1 MAHPRFSL
9 PLRRIE
15 NGGEGECASRLY
27 WAVAVLGCTPNST
40 DKSKSQP
47 AASAQI
53 GAVTNDPNMVVL
65 RIKIPK
71 SALPRDIVV
80 PQSASGQKDV
90 SKLSPDD
97 VAKLSELLRTSASTG
112 THRPGL
118 PPFLRLGVHRCW
130 RRHWQSVLPHLR
142 S

>member
-1 MAHPRFSL
+1 MRFAAL
-9 PLRRIE
+9 L
-15 NGGEGECASRLY
+15 L
-27 WAVAVLGCTPNST
+27 AVAVLGCTPNST

-53 GAVTNDPNMVVL
+53 GAVTNDPNMVEL

-97 VAKLSELLRTSASTG
+97 VAKLSEFLRTSASTETLGPGCHRSCGWECTDVGGG
-112 THRPGL
+112 TGRVCYRTCEVNCPD
-118 PPFLRLGVHRCW
+118 
-130 RRHWQSVLPHLR
+130 
-142 S
+142 